1 MSRVLVALRELRRAA
16 SWHRR
21 LLAAGLAAAAMA
33 TGLHVVSPDPPPTTR
48 VLAAARD
55 LAGGHRLRAGDL
67 REVGLPTELVPDGA
81 LVPGDAA
88 VGRLLAAPLRSGQPL
103 CDVQL
108 IGRSLLAGYG
118 TDVVGAPVRIGD
130 AGTVALLDVGESV
143 DVLAA
148 DPRGGDASATLLA
161 AAVPVVAIPDVASD
175 GGPLGGGALVVL
187 AVSAELA
194 SRLAQAAVAEQL
206 SLVLRG

>member
-1 MSRVLVALRELRRAA
+1 MSRILVALRELRRAA

-21 LLAAGLAAAAMA
+21 LLAAGLAAAAMGM
-33 TGLHVVSPDPPPTTR
+33 GLHVVSPDPPPTTR
-48 VLAAARD
+48 VLAAAHD

-81 LVPGDAA
+81 LAPGEAA

-130 AGTVALLDVGESV
+130 AGSVALLDVGASV

-161 AAVPVVAIPDVASD
+161 SAAPVVAIPHVATD
-175 GGPLGGGALVVL
+175 GGPWAAGR
-187 AVSAELA
+187 SSC
-194 SRLAQAAVAEQL
+194 SR
-206 SLVLRG
+206 

>member
-21 LLAAGLAAAAMA
+21 LLAAGLAAAAMGM
-33 TGLHVVSPDPPPTTR
+33 GLHVVSPDPPPTTR
-48 VLAAARD
+48 VLAAAHD

-67 REVGLPTELVPDGA
+67 REVGLPTELVPAGA
-81 LVPGDAA
+81 LAPGDAA

-130 AGTVALLDVGESV
+130 AGSVALLDVGESV
-143 DVLAA
+143 DVLAS

-161 AAVPVVAIPDVASD
+161 SAVPVVAIPDVATD

-194 SRLAQAAVAEQL
+194 SRLAQASVAEQL